1 MPATKIMLKYLN
13 VMIPLVIISFI
24 YSRNISGPS
33 PVPCSTPDKHE
44 TKLDDSLS
52 STTHWERQAKQ
63 MRFESNYKYY
73 Q

>member
-24 YSRNISGPS
+24 YSRNVSGPS
-33 PVPCSTPDKHE
+33 PVPYSTPDKDE

-52 STTHWERQAKQ
+52 STTH
-63 MRFESNYKYY
+63 
-73 Q
+73 